1 MDHVDYERTS
11 FQILLSC
18 SSLLSLS
25 SNESRPCVTLE
36 TFRKALD
43 QVTETIRAQEE
54 NFRKKKRARKK
65 ENSGNLLPINSN
77 HLSETQLCGFVTNV
91 LESWHHLKVGL
102 LRFLM
107 KENHL
112 RRIYFY

>member
-1 MDHVDYERTS
+1 MDHVDYEGTS
-11 FQILLSC
+11 FQILLRC

-25 SNESRPCVTLE
+25 SNVARPCVTLE
-36 TFRKALD
+36 NFRKTLD
-43 QVTETIRAQEE
+43 QITETIRTQEEE
-54 NFRKKKRARKK
+54 NFKKNCARKR

-77 HLSETQLCGFVTNV
+77 HLSETQFCGFVTNL
-91 LESWHHLKVGL
+91 LESWQHLKVGL

-112 RRIYFY
+112 RRIYFC